1 MSNHR
6 GNDDL
11 KLETLSSSLKTML
24 EEKILAISS
33 TKYSFRGEFKNL
45 IAGEDIFEIDEKYE
59 YKENVLRK
67 GCTSSKKI

>member
-1 MSNHR
+1 
-6 GNDDL
+6 
-11 KLETLSSSLKTML
+11 ML